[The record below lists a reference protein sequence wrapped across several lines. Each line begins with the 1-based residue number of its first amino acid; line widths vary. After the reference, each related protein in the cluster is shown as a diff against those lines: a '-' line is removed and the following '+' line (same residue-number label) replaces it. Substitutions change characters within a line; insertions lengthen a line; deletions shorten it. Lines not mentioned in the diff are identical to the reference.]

1 MFEFEWAY
9 LLFLLPLP
17 VILHLLKNTQ
27 NHTGFS
33 IRLPIFANLSDLAD
47 FSRAR
52 YYLNTKQILLWL
64 LWVFLLLAVSKPI
77 WIDELVELPIK
88 GRDIILNID
97 LSESMSQKDF
107 KLDNRRIDRLSGV
120 KKTALDFVDRRK
132 NDRIG
137 LVVFGSKA
145 FLYSP
150 LTFDKNIIKS
160 YLQQAQIK
168 MAGPK
173 TAIGDSIIVAI
184 KHFQDNQQAGNTR
197 ALILLTDGQNTAG
210 SVDVVQAT
218 QIAKEQN
225 IKIYTIGLDA
235 GRNIFARSGG
245 VDEGALKYIAQQTGG
260 LYFRAQNINA
270 LRQIYNKVDALEK
283 NAAENLT
290 YKVHKDLFFYPL
302 TVFLLLLIVLIFR
315 RK

>member
-27 NHTGFS
+27 NHTEFS